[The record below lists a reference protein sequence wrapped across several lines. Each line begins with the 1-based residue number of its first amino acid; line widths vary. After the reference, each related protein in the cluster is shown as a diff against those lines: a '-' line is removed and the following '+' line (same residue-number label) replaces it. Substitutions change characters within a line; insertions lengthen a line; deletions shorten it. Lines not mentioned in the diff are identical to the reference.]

1 MARLVDVIEQ
11 LKENNQTNVDIN
23 AGIAGLENMFGAYF
37 ANEARRKL
45 EEGREKGSNTA
56 AAAQARGGKKSGGG
70 GIMSGL
76 GSFLGGKGLGAIL
89 GGAGIGIGAAGA
101 GVGAFFMGLAGAEA
115 IMQKF
120 GGGDNLK
127 KLLINLGEGLEGLG
141 GNGLKAIGA
150 VLATGAIFG
159 ALGKGFSA
167 GAGIA
172 LMGAGIAGFFTAL
185 AASDKAMEMMDS
197 GGGKNI
203 SAFLKN
209 FGEALGSLSNE
220 GLVKLGGLM
229 AGGGALAALFGVG
242 KAAKAAV
249 GITAIGAGIA
259 GFFTA
264 LGVGDKLTQLLN
276 VDGSAITTM
285 MKNVAEALN
294 AFSPDSLKA
303 LGAFMGT
310 GAALGLFGAPLAGMA
325 SIGMTLIGAGVAGFF
340 GALAGVGD
348 LFNKMGV
355 TGGGL
360 KVIMKNMAEALGE
373 LGKLDSN
380 IGDKVSA
387 LSGVGPAMLK
397 FFGSAGLGAIT
408 DSIME
413 GATKVINFLFGT
425 NMEANQDKRRKGQI
439 AAIVDSLSPLKD
451 LDVQMIKSLDLMGNA
466 LVNFGK
472 SFESLQNLR
481 VTNFKRSIQ
490 NIASSL
496 ASSYDLL
503 NVMANGGKAGSGYFD
518 GMKEVDFG
526 PKGSGG
532 ILNPNL
538 NIDKLVE
545 TVEKVNFVLGKTTVK
560 PGSVEP
566 PTLSS
571 GSGVSGGGT
580 GGNVSVN
587 TGGNVDASDRS
598 VKVGGT
604 TLMNKGPG
612 VDTADPYLVAAG
624 IM

>member
-76 GSFLGGKGLGAIL
+76 GGFLGGKGLGAIL

-229 AGGGALAALFGVG
+229 AGGGALAALCGVG
-242 KAAKAAV
+242 KAA
-249 GITAIGAGIA
+249 
-259 GFFTA
+259 
-264 LGVGDKLTQLLN
+264 
-276 VDGSAITTM
+276 
-285 MKNVAEALN
+285 
-294 AFSPDSLKA
+294 
-303 LGAFMGT
+303 
-310 GAALGLFGAPLAGMA
+310 
-325 SIGMTLIGAGVAGFF
+325 
-340 GALAGVGD
+340 
-348 LFNKMGV
+348 
-355 TGGGL
+355 
-360 KVIMKNMAEALGE
+360 
-373 LGKLDSN
+373 
-380 IGDKVSA
+380 
-387 LSGVGPAMLK
+387 
-397 FFGSAGLGAIT
+397 
-408 DSIME
+408 
-413 GATKVINFLFGT
+413 
-425 NMEANQDKRRKGQI
+425 
-439 AAIVDSLSPLKD
+439 
-451 LDVQMIKSLDLMGNA
+451 
-466 LVNFGK
+466 
-472 SFESLQNLR
+472 
-481 VTNFKRSIQ
+481 
-490 NIASSL
+490 
-496 ASSYDLL
+496 
-503 NVMANGGKAGSGYFD
+503 
-518 GMKEVDFG
+518 
-526 PKGSGG
+526 
-532 ILNPNL
+532 
-538 NIDKLVE
+538 
-545 TVEKVNFVLGKTTVK
+545 
-560 PGSVEP
+560 
-566 PTLSS
+566 
-571 GSGVSGGGT
+571 
-580 GGNVSVN
+580 
-587 TGGNVDASDRS
+587 
-598 VKVGGT
+598 
-604 TLMNKGPG
+604 
-612 VDTADPYLVAAG
+612 
-624 IM
+624 